1 MIRLFLKKTARLLVL
16 GAVLAV
22 CGFNSQNV
30 HAASSGLTISPTSSD
45 IAVAPGG
52 TYKGEMLVINQS
64 ELDYNYSV
72 YATPYSVTG
81 EDYKPYFIPTK
92 DAVDITKWV
101 SFDKNA
107 GDLKVGNE
115 DRIAFTVKVPAG
127 TVPGS
132 YYGTVFAE
140 TTDKGNSGVV
150 TRKRVGMIVYL
161 RVSGDAVEKGSVASW
176 NVSWLQDAPLSASLR
191 LANEGSTHYKAQI
204 KVAVTDLFGN
214 KKFSYERDPQVLP
227 QKIRNVPIVWEN
239 GATFGL
245 FKVEGEVNL
254 LNHTEKLPTQIVF
267 VASTPMRLLVA
278 AMLIAFIGMLIW
290 LGKRHVA
297 VKK

>member
-22 CGFNSQNV
+22 CGLNSQNV
-30 HAASSGLTISPTSSD
+30 NAASSGLTISPTSSD
-45 IAVAPGG
+45 IVVAPGG

-72 YATPYSVTG
+72 YATPYSVSG
-81 EDYKPYFIPTK
+81 EDYKPYFSPTK

-101 SFDKNA
+101 SFDKTA
-107 GDLKVGNE
+107 GDLKIGNE
-115 DRIAFTVKVPAG
+115 DRVTYTVNVPND

-150 TRKRVGMIVYL
+150 THKRVGMIVYL
-161 RVSGDAVEKGSVASW
+161 RVSGSAVEKGSVESW
-176 NVSWLQDAPLSASLR
+176 NVSWLQDAPLTASLR

-204 KVAVTDLFGN
+204 KVVVSDLFGN

-227 QKIRNVPIVWEN
+227 QKIRNVPVKWEN
-239 GATFGL
+239 GATFGYL
-245 FKVEGEVNL
+245 R
-254 LNHTEKLPTQIVF
+254 
-267 VASTPMRLLVA
+267 STAR
-278 AMLIAFIGMLIW
+278 
-290 LGKRHVA
+290 
-297 VKK
+297 